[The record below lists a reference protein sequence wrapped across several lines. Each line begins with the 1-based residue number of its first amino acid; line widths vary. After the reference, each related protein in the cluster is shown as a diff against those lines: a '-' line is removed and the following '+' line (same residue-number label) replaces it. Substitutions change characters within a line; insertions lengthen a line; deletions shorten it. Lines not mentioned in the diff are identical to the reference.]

1 MATAH
6 DAEPRVVENAAESA
20 LEHHL
25 GMTCDPVAGFV
36 QIPCIER
43 CAFGAVKGWT
53 AYAIASNEIASSHRV
68 SLDETHHRHGA
79 NRQGHEQQVQGN
91 QRSRACSFGHA
102 LLTSRRGSRAMPAT
116 LEVIPAFPT
125 LVGRLRV
132 PDAGAM
138 NQELRALI
146 LAEEARYASLGRSN
160 IGGWH
165 SRTDFFNRPEPVVA
179 ALTTWVTWGV
189 SQMVDATAGE
199 DTFKGTLSL
208 SGWAT
213 ICRADAYHAPHC
225 HPDSAWSGVYYVD
238 AGTEHPDRPTQRHA
252 GIPRPALRRR
262 SRDRARRS
270 VRRARSNPARGRVAR
285 DLPKLALSLGA
296 SLRGTHPRIAVSFN
310 ATLAALAPF
319 TARTAD
325 VVASNEM
332 AASTA
337 AMSAIRQ

>member
-1 MATAH
+1 
-6 DAEPRVVENAAESA
+6 
-20 LEHHL
+20 
-25 GMTCDPVAGFV
+25 
-36 QIPCIER
+36 
-43 CAFGAVKGWT
+43 
-53 AYAIASNEIASSHRV
+53 
-68 SLDETHHRHGA
+68 
-79 NRQGHEQQVQGN
+79 
-91 QRSRACSFGHA
+91 
-102 LLTSRRGSRAMPAT
+102 MPAT

-138 NQELRALI
+138 NEELRALI

-238 AGTEHPDRPTQRHA
+238 AGTEHPDRPISGMLEFLDPRSGVEAVTAPGDPYGEPVR
-252 GIPRPALRRR
+252 IRPAAGLLVIFP
-262 SRDRARRS
+262 SWLYHWVHPYA
-270 VRRARSNPARGRVAR
+270 GR
-285 DLPKLALSLGA
+285 
-296 SLRGTHPRIAVSFN
+296 TPRIAVSFN